1 METIGILITGGI
13 AGWIAG
19 TLIRGAGYGLVLN
32 IVVGIIGGLIGGKL
46 ADLLEIAA
54 QGWLVNLAMAVLG
67 AVLLLALVNLAR
79 RGSAEPED

>member
-46 ADLLEIAA
+46 LDLLDIGA

-79 RGSAEPED
+79 RGSVEPED

>member
-32 IVVGIIGGLIGGKL
+32 IVIGIIGGLIGGKL
-46 ADLLEIAA
+46 SDLLDIAA
-54 QGWLVNLAMAVLG
+54 GSWLLDLAMAVVG

-79 RGSAEPED
+79 RGPAEPED